1 VTRIVASPANT
12 PTTTHAPTASI
23 VIPTRDRPAYL
34 DATLASVMPQASRAA
49 AEVLV
54 VNHPAD
60 ASTATVAL
68 RHGARL
74 VTMAIAGGAN
84 AARNAGI
91 AAAGGDLIVLT
102 DDDVLAPPGWLQAL
116 LTGVGATPDR
126 DVFGGPIIACLEG
139 GGPRA
144 CGREAA
150 PITTLDLG
158 PLDRDVQFVWSANM
172 ALRRR
177 AIEQVGAFDE
187 TILGR
192 GEEEDWQRRY
202 ASLGGRVR
210 YLAQAGIEHRRSAAD
225 CTLRSLSRAAYG
237 YGRTARRYD
246 VRKGTPP
253 SIPAELRT
261 LSGCAWHTV
270 RRRCAVGIVLGAQ
283 AAGRLRQALAER
295 IA

>member
-1 VTRIVASPANT
+1 
-12 PTTTHAPTASI
+12 
-23 VIPTRDRPAYL
+23 VIPTRDRTGYL
-34 DATLASVMPQASRAA
+34 DVTLASVMPQARRAA

-54 VNHPAD
+54 VSDAAD
-60 ASTATVAL
+60 AATASVAE

-74 VTMAIAGGAN
+74 VSMVSAGGAN

-91 AAAGGDLIVLT
+91 GAATGDPIVLI
-102 DDDVLAPPGWLQAL
+102 DDDVRAPPGWLEAL
-116 LTGVGATPDR
+116 LAGVSETPDR
-126 DVFGGPIIACLEG
+126 DVFGGPIIALLEG

-144 CGREAA
+144 CGREPA

-158 PLDRDVQFVWSANM
+158 PDDRDVQFVWSANM

-177 AIEQVGAFDE
+177 ALEQVGVFDE

-202 ASLGGRVR
+202 AALGGRVR
-210 YLAQAGIEHRRSAAD
+210 YLARAGIEHRRTAAD
-225 CTLRSLSRAAYG
+225 STLASLSRAAYG

-246 VRKGTPP
+246 TRKGAPP
-253 SIPAELRT
+253 SIAAELRT
-261 LSGCAWHTV
+261 LSGCAWHV
-270 RRRCAVGIVLGAQ
+270 ARRRCANGIVLGAQ

-295 IA
+295 GG

>member
-1 VTRIVASPANT
+1 MTSL
-12 PTTTHAPTASI
+12 PTASI

-34 DATLASVMPQASRAA
+34 EVTLASVMPQARRAA

-54 VNHPAD
+54 VSD
-60 ASTATVAL
+60 AHDAATATVAE

-74 VTMAIAGGAN
+74 VPMVTAGGAN

-91 AAAGGDLIVLT
+91 GAATSDLIVLI
-102 DDDVLAPPGWLQAL
+102 DDDVQAPPGWLQAL
-116 LTGVGATPDR
+116 LTGVSDTPDR
-126 DVFGGPIIACLEG
+126 DVFGGPIVARLEG

-158 PLDRDVQFVWSANM
+158 PRDQDVQFVWSANM
-172 ALRRR
+172 TLRRR
-177 AIEQVGAFDE
+177 ALEQVGEFDE

-202 ASLGGRVR
+202 AALGGRVR
-210 YLAQAGIEHRRSAAD
+210 YLANAGIEHRRTAAD
-225 CTLRSLSRAAYG
+225 STLRSLSRTAYG

-246 VRKGTPP
+246 LRKGAPP
-253 SIPAELRT
+253 SIADELRT
-261 LSGCAWHTV
+261 LSGCAWHVV
-270 RRRCAVGIVLGAQ
+270 RRRCANGIVLGAQ

-295 IA
+295 ID

>member
-1 VTRIVASPANT
+1 VTSL
-12 PTTTHAPTASI
+12 PTASI
-23 VIPTRDRPAYL
+23 VIPTRDRPGYL
-34 DATLASVMPQASRAA
+34 DVTLASVMPQARSAA

-54 VNHPAD
+54 VSD
-60 ASTATVAL
+60 ASDAATVSVAV
-68 RHGARL
+68 RHGASL
-74 VTMAIAGGAN
+74 VSMVTPGGAN

-91 AAAGGDLIVLT
+91 GAATGDPIVLI
-102 DDDVLAPPGWLQAL
+102 DDDVQAPPGWLQAL
-116 LTGVGATPDR
+116 LTGVSDTPER
-126 DVFGGPIIACLEG
+126 DVFGGPIHARLEG

-144 CGREAA
+144 CGREQA

-158 PLDRDVQFVWSANM
+158 PQDHDVKFVWSANM

-177 AIEQVGAFDE
+177 ALELVGEFDE

-202 ASLGGRVR
+202 AALGGRVR
-210 YLAQAGIEHRRSAAD
+210 YLARAAIEHRRTAAD
-225 CTLRSLSRAAYG
+225 STVRSLSRAAYS

-261 LSGCAWHTV
+261 LSGCAWHV
-270 RRRCAVGIVLGAQ
+270 ARRRCANGIVLGAQ
-283 AAGRLRQALAER
+283 ATGRLREALAER
-295 IA
+295 DG